1 MSGRWPG
8 GKLLLKLLSLLF
20 AAVLWLFVA
29 LEKTDDLDLTVPVTF
44 VRLPAGLLLKEPL
57 PSRLQVRISGA
68 TILLMRQQFRPP
80 SLTLD
85 LAGVKAGKVSFTGL
99 EQAIDLV
106 PGLRVSRIQ
115 PAAIDLVIGKKQ
127 AATSQRSSL

>member
-1 MSGRWPG
+1 MSDRSLLA
-8 GKLLLKLLSLLF
+8 GKLLLKLLALLF

-29 LEKTDDLDLTVPVTF
+29 LEKSDDLDLTVPVAF
-44 VRLPAGLLLKEPL
+44 VRLPPGLLLKEPVN
-57 PSRLQVRISGA
+57 PQVQVRVSGA

-85 LAGVKAGKVSFTGL
+85 LAGVKAGKVSFTSL

-115 PAAIDLVIGKKQ
+115 PATFDLTISKK
-127 AATSQRSSL
+127 